1 MFCRL
6 HPWTVDFVL
15 PDSIFTHASL
25 LCIVLGV
32 SCPQSTS
39 CSVEVLVY
47 LPCHYKSSWGGGGGG
62 FGLKAPLFIVQLK
75 ANSCHKLK
83 FLRQTG
89 SREQRQHL
97 YISKIQVLMCV
108 KCVTTLHLCP
118 SDCVYLASVL
128 LGEVQLTPRF
138 TSFHI
143 KASPSRL
150 QKHLWNVCCFFFV
163 LFFKRCDSG
172 ILRANV

>member
-47 LPCHYKSSWGGGGGG
+47 LPCHYKSSWGGWWWWFWVESSFVHSATQSKVMSQTQVFKIDRKQRAETTFVYFKDLG
-62 FGLKAPLFIVQLK
+62 AYVCEMCDYSPSVPLRLCLFSFSL
-75 ANSCHKLK
+75 
-83 FLRQTG
+83 TG
-89 SREQRQHL
+89 RGSADP
-97 YISKIQVLMCV
+97 QVYQFPY
-108 KCVTTLHLCP
+108 KGITQP
-118 SDCVYLASVL
+118 AAEASVECL
-128 LGEVQLTPRF
+128 L
-138 TSFHI
+138 
-143 KASPSRL
+143 
-150 QKHLWNVCCFFFV
+150 FFFCP
-163 LFFKRCDSG
+163 FF
-172 ILRANV
+172 